1 MPVPQQR
8 HKYHSPARFEPA
20 EQLDYFRREGLAPDG
35 PAPSGVIMC
44 YQRSLMRR
52 IMLEEQINPT
62 LCVLGRLY
70 PLPSTGGQVAVA
82 SDFGIGAPAAGMM
95 IELLIAMGVR
105 RFVSIGTA
113 GGIHPALGIG
123 DLTVC
128 RAAYRDEGVSHH
140 YLDDPSPLVEPDPLL
155 SNDFAAALGD
165 RAIEGSTWTTDAPF
179 RETEAEIRHYQELGV
194 LTVEMEAA
202 ALCAICRH
210 RGVAIASG
218 FVISDLLSAPVW
230 NPQFR
235 AEATAEGL
243 WRLFEAARGVLATTN
258 MLE

>member
-1 MPVPQQR
+1 MPLPQQR
-8 HKYHSPARFEPA
+8 SKYESPARFEPL

-35 PAPSGVIMC
+35 PAPAGVILC
-44 YQRSLMRR
+44 YQRSLVRR
-52 IMLEEQINPT
+52 IMIEEAITPS

-70 PLPSTGGQVAVA
+70 PLPSTGGRVAVA
-82 SDFGIGAPAAGMM
+82 GDFGIGAPAAGML

-105 RFVSIGTA
+105 RFITIGTA
-113 GGIHPALGIG
+113 GSLSSQLGIG

-140 YLDDPSPLVEPDPLL
+140 YLDDPNPLVEPDPML
-155 SNDFAAALGD
+155 SDAFAAALGV
-165 RAIEGSTWTTDAPF
+165 AAVPGPTWTTDAPF
-179 RETEAEIRHYQELGV
+179 RETEAEIQHYQQLGV

-202 ALCAICRH
+202 ALFAICRY
-210 RGVAIASG
+210 RGVAIAGG
-218 FVISDLLSAPVW
+218 FVISDLLNEPIW

-243 WRLFEAARGVLATTN
+243 WRLFVAARAAAL
-258 MLE
+258 